1 MAHHILFEGGLG
13 AGKTFGMVLLAFYFK
28 EQAEKQGASVKLFSN
43 FEVRDSQ
50 MLEHFT
56 DWYDVAAAHGSICL
70 WDEAHMAFS
79 NRQWSRH
86 GNEIATQVM
95 MYTRKM
101 QSLQMYATPSINN
114 VDSRIRQI
122 IELLVTMRQI
132 PKKGF
137 RFYFRDY
144 QTGEHLRTVFFPM
157 WKAEKIFKL
166 NLYDTH
172 GIVRSF
178 PLPRT
183 EKESEQFFDKLEEI
197 HDKNRRKVLIS

>member
-13 AGKTFGMVLLAFYFK
+13 AGKTFGMVLLAYYFK
-28 EQAEKQGASVKLFSN
+28 EQAEAKGAKIQLFSN
-43 FEVRDSQ
+43 FEVRDSKI
-50 MLEHFT
+50 LEDYE
-56 DWYDVAAAHGSICL
+56 DWYDVAEAHGSICM

-79 NRQWSRH
+79 NRKWSRH

-101 QSLQMYATPSINN
+101 QALQMYATPSVNN

-137 RFYFRDY
+137 RFYFRDF
-144 QTGEHLRTVFFPM
+144 QTGEHLRTVFFPF
-157 WKAEKIFKL
+157 WKAERVWKL
-166 NLYDTH
+166 NLYDTNAM
-172 GIVRSF
+172 VRSF
-178 PLPRT
+178 PLPQT
-183 EKESEQFFDKLEEI
+183 EVQSEAFFDRLEDI
-197 HDKNRRKVLIS
+197 HNKNRRKVVI

>member
-13 AGKTFGMVLLAFYFK
+13 AGKTFGMVLLAYYFK
-28 EQAEKQGASVKLFSN
+28 EQAEARGAKIQLFSN
-43 FEVRDSQ
+43 FEVRDSRV
-50 MLEHFT
+50 LENYE
-56 DWYDVAAAHGSICL
+56 DWYDVAEAHGSICM

-79 NRQWSRH
+79 NRKWSKH

-101 QSLQMYATPSINN
+101 QALQMYATPSVNN

-144 QTGEHLRTVFFPM
+144 QTGEHLRTVFFPF
-157 WKAEKIFKL
+157 WKAERVWKL
-166 NLYDTH
+166 NLYDTNAM
-172 GIVRSF
+172 VRSF
-178 PLPRT
+178 PLPTT
-183 EKESEQFFDKLEEI
+183 EVQSEAFFDRLEAI
-197 HDKNRRKVLIS
+197 HNKNRRKVVI